1 MPRHST
7 VDHHLSGVETKTMR
21 YDPYEYRGSRRSVVM
36 APRGMVAT
44 SQPLAAQ
51 AGIDILKRGGNAID
65 AAIAVNA
72 ALGVVEP
79 MSCGIGGDLFA
90 IVWKAESSA
99 LTGLNASGRAP
110 YAANIEHYTE
120 LGHDYVPDTGPLN
133 WSVPGCVDGWACL
146 LERFGTMSLEQVLE
160 PAIAYAEE
168 GFPVSDIIARDWAG
182 SVRLLKPWPESARVY
197 LPGGQAPEP
206 GAVFRNPD
214 LARSYRILAD
224 GGRDAFY
231 RGEIADAIV
240 SCSREIGGLFSQED
254 FRDHIS
260 TWDDPVCA
268 DYRGHTV
275 WELPPSGQGI
285 AALQMLNIL
294 EGYDLAES
302 GCQSAETLH
311 LQIEA
316 KKLAYADRAV
326 FYADPAF
333 ADVPV
338 ESLLSKEYAERQR
351 GRIDPDRAAIDVPA
365 GDPILQH
372 GDTAYMT
379 VVDEERNAVSFIQS
393 IFRGFGSGIVPDRTG
408 FPIQNRGQ
416 LFALDPAHRNALAPH
431 KRPFHTI
438 IPAMVTRNGQPWL
451 TFGLMGGAMQPQ
463 GHAQVLCNMID
474 FGMDVQEAGDA
485 PRFQHFGSAEPTGT
499 PMDAGGGRVT
509 VEDGIGEDTFRRL
522 AEKGHR
528 LTRSSHGYGGYQAI
542 RIDPE
547 TGMLHGASEPRKDG
561 CAIGY

>member
-1 MPRHST
+1 
-7 VDHHLSGVETKTMR
+7 MR
-21 YDPYEYRGSRRSVVM
+21 YDPYEYRASRRSVVM

-51 AGIDILKRGGNAID
+51 AGIDILKAGGNAID

-72 ALGVVEP
+72 VLGVVEP

-90 IVWKAESSA
+90 IVSEAGSDR

-110 YAANIEHYTE
+110 HAATITYYRDR
-120 LGHDYVPDTGPLN
+120 GHEYIPGSGPLS
-133 WSVPGCVDGWACL
+133 WSVPGCVDGWNCL
-146 LERFGTMSLEQVLE
+146 LDRFGTMSLGQVLE
-160 PAIAYAEE
+160 PAIWYAEN

-182 SVRLLKPWPESARVY
+182 STPLLSPWPESARVY
-197 LPGGQAPEP
+197 LPGGKAPEP
-206 GAVFRNPD
+206 GAGFRNPD
-214 LARSYRILAD
+214 LARSYRILAE

-231 RGEIADAIV
+231 HGEIAEAILA
-240 SCSREIGGLFSQED
+240 CSRDVGGLFSLED
-254 FRDHIS
+254 FRDHAS

-268 DYRGHTV
+268 EYRGHTV

-294 EGYDLAES
+294 EGYDLADT
-302 GCQSAETLH
+302 GCLSADTLH

-316 KKLAYADRAV
+316 KKLAYADRAEY
-326 FYADPAF
+326 YADPSF

-338 ESLLSKEYAERQR
+338 EVLLSKAYADRQR
-351 GRIDPDRAAIDVPA
+351 ERIDPRRAAIDVPA
-365 GDPILQH
+365 GDPVLQH

-379 VVDEERNAVSFIQS
+379 VVDKDRNAVSFIQS
-393 IFRGFGSGIVPDRTG
+393 IFHGFGSGIVPERTG

-416 LFALDPAHRNALAPH
+416 LFSLDPAHRNALVPH

-438 IPAMVTRNGQPWL
+438 IPAMVTRNGKPWL

-463 GHAQVLCNMID
+463 GHVQVLCNMID

-499 PMDAGGGRVT
+499 PMEAGGGRVN
-509 VEDGIGEDTFRRL
+509 VEEGIGEGAFRGL

-528 LTRSSHGYGGYQAI
+528 ISLSSHGYGGYQAI

>member
-1 MPRHST
+1 
-7 VDHHLSGVETKTMR
+7 MR
-21 YDPYEYRGSRRSVVM
+21 YDPHEYRASRRSVVM

-51 AGIDILKRGGNAID
+51 AGIDILKAGGNAID

-90 IVWKAESSA
+90 IIQDAESGG

-110 YAANIEHYTE
+110 YAATIEHYRGRGYE
-120 LGHDYVPDTGPLN
+120 YIPDTGPLN
-133 WSVPGCVDGWACL
+133 WSVPGCVDGWVCL
-146 LERFGTMSLEQVLE
+146 LERFGTMSLAQVLE
-160 PAIAYAEE
+160 PAIFYAES

-182 SVRLLKPWPESARVY
+182 STPLLSPWPESVRVY

-214 LARSYRILAD
+214 LARTYRILAE

-231 RGEIADAIV
+231 HGEIAEAIV
-240 SCSREIGGLFSQED
+240 ACSREAGGLFSPED
-254 FRDHIS
+254 FHDHAS
-260 TWDDPVCA
+260 TWDAPVCV

-294 EGYDLAES
+294 EGFDLAET
-302 GCQSAETLH
+302 GCLSAETLH

-316 KKLAYADRAV
+316 KKLAYADRAE

-338 ESLLSKEYAERQR
+338 KDLLSKAYADRQR
-351 GRIDPDRAAIDVPA
+351 ERIDPRRAAVDVLA

-379 VVDEERNAVSFIQS
+379 VVDQDRNAVSFIQS
-393 IFRGFGSGIVPDRTG
+393 IFRGFGSGIVPERTG

-416 LFALDPAHRNALAPH
+416 LFSLDPAHRNALVPH

-438 IPAMVTRNGQPWL
+438 IPAMVTRNGKPWL

-463 GHAQVLCNMID
+463 GHVQVLCNMID
-474 FGMDVQEAGDA
+474 YGMDVQEAGDA
-485 PRFQHFGSAEPTGT
+485 PRFQHFGSAEPTGA
-499 PMDAGGGRVT
+499 PMEAGGGRVN
-509 VEDGIGEDTFRRL
+509 VEDGIGEEAFVRL
-522 AEKGHR
+522 EEKGHR
-528 LTRSSHGYGGYQAI
+528 ISRSAHGYGGYQAI
-542 RIDPE
+542 GIDPD

>member
-1 MPRHST
+1 
-7 VDHHLSGVETKTMR
+7 MR
-21 YDPYEYRGSRRSVVM
+21 YDPHKYRASRRSVVM
-36 APRGMVAT
+36 APGGMVAT

-51 AGIDILKRGGNAID
+51 SGIDILKAGGNAID

-72 ALGVVEP
+72 TLGVVEP

-90 IVWKAESSA
+90 TIQEAESDS

-110 YAANIEHYTE
+110 YAANIEHYRSRGYE
-120 LGHDYVPDTGPLN
+120 YIPDTGPLN

-146 LERFGTMSLEQVLE
+146 LDRFGTMSLEQVLE
-160 PAIAYAEE
+160 PAISYAES

-182 SVRLLKPWPESARVY
+182 STTLLAPWPESVRVY
-197 LPGGQAPEP
+197 LPGGQVPEP

-214 LARSYRILAD
+214 LARSYRILAES
-224 GGRDAFY
+224 GRDGFY
-231 RGEIADAIV
+231 QGEIADAILA
-240 SCSREIGGLFSQED
+240 CSREVGGLFSPED
-254 FRDHIS
+254 FRDHAS
-260 TWDDPVCA
+260 TWDDPVSV
-268 DYRGHTV
+268 DYRGYTV

-285 AALQMLNIL
+285 AALQMLNML
-294 EGYDLAES
+294 EGFDLART
-302 GCQSAETLH
+302 GCLSAETLH

-316 KKLAYADRAV
+316 KKLAYADRAEY
-326 FYADPAF
+326 YADPAF

-338 ESLLSKEYAERQR
+338 EDLLSKAYGDTQR
-351 GRIDPDRAAIDVPA
+351 ERIDPRRASVDVPA
-365 GDPILQH
+365 GDPILQQ

-379 VVDEERNAVSFIQS
+379 VVDKDRNVVSFIQS
-393 IFRGFGSGIVPDRTG
+393 IFRGFGSGIVPERTG

-416 LFALDPAHRNALAPH
+416 LFSLDPAHRNALVPH

-438 IPAMVTRNGQPWL
+438 IPAMVTRNGKPWL

-463 GHAQVLCNMID
+463 GHVQVLCNMID

-485 PRFQHFGSAEPTGT
+485 PRFQHFGSAEPTGA
-499 PMDAGGGRVT
+499 PMEAGGGRVN
-509 VEDGIGEDTFRRL
+509 VEYGVSEETFSRL

-528 LTRSSHGYGGYQAI
+528 ISRSAHGYGGYQAI
-542 RIDPE
+542 RIDPD

>member
-1 MPRHST
+1 
-7 VDHHLSGVETKTMR
+7 MR
-21 YDPYEYRGSRRSVVM
+21 YDPHEYRASRRSVVM
-36 APRGMVAT
+36 APRGMAAT

-51 AGIDILKRGGNAID
+51 AGIDILKAGGNAID

-90 IVWKAESSA
+90 IVWHAESGG

-110 YAANIEHYTE
+110 HAATIEHYAG
-120 LGHDYVPDTGPLN
+120 LGFDYVPDTGPLN
-133 WSVPGCVDGWACL
+133 WSVPGCVDGWARL
-146 LERFGTMSLEQVLE
+146 LERFGTMSLKQVLE
-160 PAIAYAEE
+160 PAISYAED

-182 SVRLLKPWPESARVY
+182 STQLLKPWPESVRVY
-197 LPGGQAPEP
+197 LPGGRAPDP

-214 LARSYRILAD
+214 LARSYRLLAG

-231 RGEIADAIV
+231 HGEIADAILA
-240 SCSREIGGLFSQED
+240 CSRAVGGLFSPED
-254 FRDHIS
+254 FRDHVS
-260 TWDDPVCA
+260 TWDDPVSI

-285 AALQMLNIL
+285 AALQILNIL
-294 EGYDLAES
+294 EGYDLAET

-326 FYADPAF
+326 YYADPAF

-338 ESLLSKEYAERQR
+338 ESLLSREYAERQR
-351 GRIDPDRAAIDVPA
+351 GRIDRDRAAVDVPA
-365 GDPILQH
+365 GDPILQQ

-379 VVDEERNAVSFIQS
+379 VVDEARNAVSLIQS
-393 IFRGFGSGIVPDRTG
+393 IFRGFGSGIVPERTG

-416 LFALDPAHRNALAPH
+416 LFSLDPVHRNALVPH

-438 IPAMVTRNGQPWL
+438 IPAMVTRDGRPWL

-474 FGMDVQEAGDA
+474 YGMDVQEAGDA

-499 PMDAGGGRVT
+499 PMEAGGGRVN
-509 VEDGIGEDTFRRL
+509 VEKGIGEETFRGL
-522 AEKGHR
+522 ADKGHR
-528 LTRSSHGYGGYQAI
+528 LSRASRDYGGYQAI
-542 RIDPE
+542 RIDPD

-561 CAIGY
+561 SAIGY

>member
-1 MPRHST
+1 
-7 VDHHLSGVETKTMR
+7 
-21 YDPYEYRGSRRSVVM
+21 M
-36 APRGMVAT
+36 APRGMAAT

-51 AGIDILKRGGNAID
+51 AGIEILKAGGNAID
-65 AAIAVNA
+65 AAVAVNA

-90 IVWKAESSA
+90 IVWHAESGG

-110 YAANIEHYTE
+110 HAATIEHYAG
-120 LGHDYVPDTGPLN
+120 LGFDYVPDTGPLN
-133 WSVPGCVDGWACL
+133 WSVPGCVDGWARL
-146 LERFGTMSLEQVLE
+146 LERFGTMSLKQVLE
-160 PAIAYAEE
+160 PAISYAED

-182 SVRLLKPWPESARVY
+182 STQLLKPWPESVRVY
-197 LPGGQAPEP
+197 LPGGRAPDP

-214 LARSYRILAD
+214 LARSYRLLAD

-231 RGEIADAIV
+231 HGEIADAILA
-240 SCSREIGGLFSQED
+240 CSRAVGGLFSPED
-254 FRDHIS
+254 FRDHVS
-260 TWDDPVCA
+260 TWDDPVSI

-285 AALQMLNIL
+285 AALQILNIL
-294 EGYDLAES
+294 EGYDLAET

-326 FYADPAF
+326 YYADPAF

-338 ESLLSKEYAERQR
+338 ESLLSREYAERQR
-351 GRIDPDRAAIDVPA
+351 GRIDRDRAAVDVPA

-379 VVDEERNAVSFIQS
+379 VVDEARNAVSLIQS
-393 IFRGFGSGIVPDRTG
+393 IFRGFGSGIVPERTG

-416 LFALDPAHRNALAPH
+416 LFSLDPAHRNALVPH

-438 IPAMVTRNGQPWL
+438 IPAMVTRDGRPWL

-474 FGMDVQEAGDA
+474 YGMDVQEAGDA

-499 PMDAGGGRVT
+499 PMEAGGGRVN
-509 VEDGIGEDTFRRL
+509 VEKGIGEETFRGL
-522 AEKGHR
+522 ADKGHR
-528 LTRSSHGYGGYQAI
+528 LSRASRDYGGYQAI
-542 RIDPE
+542 RIDPD

-561 CAIGY
+561 SAIGY

>member
-1 MPRHST
+1 
-7 VDHHLSGVETKTMR
+7 MR
-21 YDPYEYRGSRRSVVM
+21 YDPYAYRASRRSVVM

-51 AGIDILKRGGNAID
+51 AGIDILKAGGNAID
-65 AAIAVNA
+65 AAVAVNA

-90 IVWKAESSA
+90 IVWERESGRLA
-99 LTGLNASGRAP
+99 GLNASGRAP
-110 YAANIEHYTE
+110 YAATIDYYRGR
-120 LGHDYVPDTGPLN
+120 GHDYIPDTGPLN
-133 WSVPGCVDGWACL
+133 WSVPGCVDGWARL
-146 LERFGTMSLEQVLE
+146 LERFGTMSLGQVLE
-160 PAIAYAEE
+160 PAIFYAEK

-182 SVRLLKPWPESARVY
+182 STPLLSPWPESVRVY
-197 LPGGQAPEP
+197 LPGGQAPGP
-206 GAVFRNPD
+206 GAVFRNAD
-214 LARSYRILAD
+214 LARSYRLVAE

-231 RGEIADAIV
+231 HGEIAEAIV
-240 SCSREIGGLFSQED
+240 ACSRAVGGLFGPED
-254 FRDHIS
+254 FRDHAS
-260 TWDDPVCA
+260 TWDDPVCV

-294 EGYDLAES
+294 EGFDLAET
-302 GCQSAETLH
+302 GCLSAETLH

-316 KKLAYADRAV
+316 KKLAYADRAEY
-326 FYADPAF
+326 YADPAF

-338 ESLLSKEYAERQR
+338 EALLSRAYADRQR
-351 GRIDPDRAAIDVPA
+351 ARIDPRRAAVDVPA
-365 GDPILQH
+365 GDPILRH

-379 VVDEERNAVSFIQS
+379 VVDEDRNAVSFIQS
-393 IFRGFGSGIVPDRTG
+393 IFRGFGSGIVPERTG

-416 LFALDPAHRNALAPH
+416 LFSLDPAHRNALVPH

-438 IPAMVTRNGQPWL
+438 IPAMVTRDGNPWL

-463 GHAQVLCNMID
+463 GHVQVLSHMID

-485 PRFQHFGSAEPTGT
+485 PRFQHFGSAEPTGA
-499 PMDAGGGRVT
+499 PMEAGGGRVD
-509 VEDGIGEDTFRRL
+509 VEDGISEKAFRRL
-522 AEKGHR
+522 EEMGHR
-528 LTRSSHGYGGYQAI
+528 ISRSSHGYGGYQAI
-542 RIDPE
+542 RIDAD

>member
-1 MPRHST
+1 
-7 VDHHLSGVETKTMR
+7 MR
-21 YDPYEYRGSRRSVVM
+21 YNPYEYRGSRRSVVM
-36 APRGMVAT
+36 APRGMAAT

-51 AGIDILKRGGNAID
+51 AGIEILKSGGNAID

-90 IVWKAESSA
+90 IVWDATGGK

-110 YAANIEHYTE
+110 YAATIEYYRGR
-120 LGHDYVPDTGPLN
+120 GHEYIPDTGPLN
-133 WSVPGCVDGWACL
+133 WSVPGCVDGWNCL
-146 LERFGTMSLEQVLE
+146 LDRFGTMSLEQVLE
-160 PAIAYAEE
+160 PAISYAEH

-182 SVRLLKPWPESARVY
+182 SIPLLKPWAESVRVY
-197 LPGGQAPEP
+197 LPGGKAPDP

-214 LARSYRILAD
+214 LARSYRLLAE
-224 GGRDAFY
+224 GGRDVFY
-231 RGEIADAIV
+231 HGEIAEAIV
-240 SCSREIGGLFSQED
+240 ACSREVGGLFSLED
-254 FRDHIS
+254 LRDHES
-260 TWDDPVCA
+260 TWDDPVCV

-294 EGYDLAES
+294 EGYDLAET

-316 KKLAYADRAV
+316 KKLAYADRAE

-338 ESLLSKEYAERQR
+338 EALLSRDYADRQR
-351 GRIDPDRAAIDVPA
+351 ERIDPRRAAVGVPA

-379 VVDEERNAVSFIQS
+379 VVDKDRNAVSFIQS
-393 IFRGFGSGIVPDRTG
+393 IFRGFGSGIVPERTG

-416 LFALDPAHRNALAPH
+416 LFSLDPAHRNALVPH

-438 IPAMVTRNGQPWL
+438 IPAMVTRNGKPWL

-463 GHAQVLCNMID
+463 GHVQVLCNMID

-485 PRFQHFGSAEPTGT
+485 PRFQHFGSAEPTGA
-499 PMDAGGGRVT
+499 PMEAGGGRVDI
-509 VEDGIGEDTFRRL
+509 EDGIGEEAFRRL

-528 LTRSSHGYGGYQAI
+528 ISRSSHGYGGYQAI

-547 TGMLHGASEPRKDG
+547 SGMLHGASEPRKDG

>member
-1 MPRHST
+1 
-7 VDHHLSGVETKTMR
+7 MR
-21 YDPYEYRGSRRSVVM
+21 YDPYAYRRSRRSVVM

-51 AGIDILKRGGNAID
+51 AGIEILRSGGNAFD

-79 MSCGIGGDLFA
+79 MSCGIGGDLFVIA
-90 IVWKAESSA
+90 WEAERGG

-110 YAANIEHYTE
+110 YAATIDYYNSR
-120 LGHDYVPDTGPLN
+120 GHEYIPDTGPLN
-133 WSVPGCVDGWACL
+133 WSVPGCVDGWSQL
-146 LERFGTMSLEQVLE
+146 LDRFGTMSLGQVLE
-160 PAIAYAEE
+160 PAISYAEN

-182 SVRLLKPWPESARVY
+182 STPLLKPWPESVRVY
-197 LPGGQAPEP
+197 LPGGHAPEP

-214 LARSYRILAD
+214 LARSYRILAE

-231 RGEIADAIV
+231 EGEIAEAV
-240 SCSREIGGLFSQED
+240 VACSRDVGGLFSPED
-254 FRDHIS
+254 FRNHAS
-260 TWDDPVCA
+260 TWDDPVCV
-268 DYRGHTV
+268 DYRGHKV

-294 EGYDLAES
+294 EGYDLAET
-302 GCQSAETLH
+302 GCLSAETLH

-338 ESLLSKEYAERQR
+338 EALLSKDYADRQR
-351 GRIDPDRAAIDVPA
+351 ERIDPRRAAVDVPA

-379 VVDEERNAVSFIQS
+379 VVDSDRNAVSFIQS
-393 IFRGFGSGIVPDRTG
+393 IFRGFGSGIVPERTG

-416 LFALDPAHRNALAPH
+416 LFSLDPSHRNALAPH

-438 IPAMVTRNGQPWL
+438 IPAMVTRDGKPWL

-463 GHAQVLCNMID
+463 GHTQVLCNMID

-485 PRFQHFGSAEPTGT
+485 PRFQHFGSAEPTGA
-499 PMDAGGGRVT
+499 PMEAGGGRVN
-509 VEDGIGEDTFRRL
+509 VEEGIDEGAFQRL
-522 AEKGHR
+522 EELGHR
-528 LTRSSHGYGGYQAI
+528 ISRSSHGYGGYQAI

-547 TGMLHGASEPRKDG
+547 SGMLHGASEPRKDG

>member
-1 MPRHST
+1 
-7 VDHHLSGVETKTMR
+7 MR
-21 YDPYEYRGSRRSVVM
+21 YDPYEYRASRRSVVM
-36 APRGMVAT
+36 APRGVVAT

-51 AGIDILKRGGNAID
+51 AGIDILKAGGNAID

-72 ALGVVEP
+72 VLGVVEP

-90 IVWKAESSA
+90 IVSEAGSDR

-110 YAANIEHYTE
+110 HGATIAYYRDR
-120 LGHDYVPDTGPLN
+120 GHEYIPDSGPLS
-133 WSVPGCVDGWACL
+133 WSVPGCVDGWNCL
-146 LERFGTMSLEQVLE
+146 LDRFGTMSLGQVLE
-160 PAIAYAEE
+160 PAIWYAEN
-168 GFPVSDIIARDWAG
+168 GFPVSDIIARDWTG
-182 SVRLLKPWPESARVY
+182 SAPLLSPWPESARVY
-197 LPGGQAPEP
+197 LPGGKTPEP
-206 GAVFRNPD
+206 GAGFRNPD
-214 LARSYRILAD
+214 LGRSYRILAE

-231 RGEIADAIV
+231 HGEIAEAIV
-240 SCSREIGGLFSQED
+240 ACSRAVGGLFSLED
-254 FRDHIS
+254 FRDHAS

-268 DYRGHTV
+268 EYRGHTV

-294 EGYDLAES
+294 DGYDLAET
-302 GCQSAETLH
+302 GCLTADTLH

-316 KKLAYADRAV
+316 KKLAYADRAEY
-326 FYADPAF
+326 YADPSF
-333 ADVPV
+333 ADIPV
-338 ESLLSKEYAERQR
+338 EALLSKAYADRQR
-351 GRIDPDRAAIDVPA
+351 ERIDPRRAAIDLPA
-365 GDPILQH
+365 GDPALQH

-379 VVDEERNAVSFIQS
+379 VVDKDRNAVSFIQS
-393 IFRGFGSGIVPDRTG
+393 IFHGFGSGIVPERTG
-408 FPIQNRGQ
+408 FPIQNRGR
-416 LFALDPAHRNALAPH
+416 LFSLDPAHRNALVPH

-438 IPAMVTRNGQPWL
+438 IPAMVTRNGKPWL

-463 GHAQVLCNMID
+463 GHVQVLCNMID

-499 PMDAGGGRVT
+499 PMEAGGGRVN
-509 VEDGIGEDTFRRL
+509 VEEGIGEDAFRGL

-528 LTRSSHGYGGYQAI
+528 ISRSSHGYGGYQAI

>member
-1 MPRHST
+1 
-7 VDHHLSGVETKTMR
+7 MR
-21 YDPYEYRGSRRSVVM
+21 YDPHTYRGSRRSVVM
-36 APRGMVAT
+36 APGGMVAT

-51 AGIDILKRGGNAID
+51 AGIEILKSGGNAID

-72 ALGVVEP
+72 VLGVVEP

-90 IVWKAESSA
+90 IVWEAESGE

-110 YAANIEHYTE
+110 YAATIDYYAG
-120 LGHDYVPDTGPLN
+120 LGHDYVPGTGPLN
-133 WSVPGCVDGWACL
+133 WSVPGCVDGWSRL
-146 LERFGTMSLEQVLE
+146 LDRFGTRSLEQVLE
-160 PAIAYAEE
+160 PAIAYAEN

-182 SVRLLKPWPESARVY
+182 STPLLTPWPESVRVY
-197 LPGGQAPEP
+197 LPGGKAPEP

-214 LARSYRILAD
+214 LARSYRILAE

-231 RGEIADAIV
+231 EGEIAEAV
-240 SCSREIGGLFSQED
+240 VACSRDVGGLFSPED
-254 FRDHIS
+254 FRDHAT
-260 TWDDPVCA
+260 TWDDPVSV

-294 EGYDLAES
+294 EGYDLAET
-302 GCQSAETLH
+302 GCLSTETLH

-338 ESLLSKEYAERQR
+338 EALLSTDYADRQR
-351 GRIDPDRAAIDVPA
+351 ARIDPRRAAVDVPA

-379 VVDEERNAVSFIQS
+379 VVDEARNAVSFIQS
-393 IFRGFGSGIVPDRTG
+393 IFRGFGSGIVPERTG

-416 LFALDPAHRNALAPH
+416 LFSLDPTHRNALAPH

-438 IPAMVTRNGQPWL
+438 IPAMVTRDGKPWL

-463 GHAQVLCNMID
+463 GHVQVLCNMID

-485 PRFQHFGSAEPTGT
+485 TRFQHFGSAEPTGAS
-499 PMDAGGGRVT
+499 MEAGGGRVN
-509 VEDGIGEDTFRRL
+509 VEEGIEEAAFRRL
-522 AEKGHR
+522 AEMGHR
-528 LTRSSHGYGGYQAI
+528 ISRSAHGYGGYQAI

-547 TGMLHGASEPRKDG
+547 SGMLHGASEPRKDG

>member
-1 MPRHST
+1 
-7 VDHHLSGVETKTMR
+7 MR
-21 YDPYEYRGSRRSVVM
+21 YDPHTYRGSRRSVVM
-36 APRGMVAT
+36 APGGMAAT

-51 AGIDILKRGGNAID
+51 AGVDILKSGGNAID

-72 ALGVVEP
+72 VLGVVEP

-90 IVWKAESSA
+90 IVWEAGSGE

-110 YAANIEHYTE
+110 YAATIDHYAG
-120 LGHDYVPDTGPLN
+120 LGHDYVPGTGPLN
-133 WSVPGCVDGWACL
+133 WSVPGCVDGWTRL
-146 LERFGTMSLEQVLE
+146 LDRFGTMSLEQVLE
-160 PAIAYAEE
+160 PAIFYAEN

-182 SVRLLKPWPESARVY
+182 STSLLKPWPESVRVY
-197 LPGGQAPEP
+197 LPGGRAPDP

-214 LARSYRILAD
+214 LARSYRILAE

-231 RGEIADAIV
+231 EGEIAEAV
-240 SCSREIGGLFSQED
+240 VACSKDVGGLFSPED
-254 FRDHIS
+254 FRDHVS
-260 TWDDPVCA
+260 TWDDPVSV

-294 EGYDLAES
+294 EGYDLAET
-302 GCQSAETLH
+302 GCLSAETLH

-338 ESLLSKEYAERQR
+338 DALLSKDYADRQR
-351 GRIDPDRAAIDVPA
+351 ARIDRGRAAVDVPA

-379 VVDEERNAVSFIQS
+379 VVDQDRNAVSFIQS
-393 IFRGFGSGIVPDRTG
+393 IFRGFGSGIVPEGTG

-416 LFALDPAHRNALAPH
+416 LFSLDPAHRNALAPH

-438 IPAMVTRNGQPWL
+438 IPAMVTCDGKPWL

-463 GHAQVLCNMID
+463 GHVQVLCNMID
-474 FGMDVQEAGDA
+474 YGMDVQEAGDA
-485 PRFQHFGSAEPTGT
+485 PRFQHFGSAEPTGA
-499 PMDAGGGRVT
+499 PMEAGGGRVN
-509 VEDGIGEDTFRRL
+509 VEDGIGEEVFRRL
-522 AEKGHR
+522 EEMGHR
-528 LTRSSHGYGGYQAI
+528 IVRSAHGYGGYQAI

-547 TGMLHGASEPRKDG
+547 SGMLHGASEPRKDG

>member
-1 MPRHST
+1 
-7 VDHHLSGVETKTMR
+7 MR

-51 AGIDILKRGGNAID
+51 AGIDILKAGGNAID

-72 ALGVVEP
+72 VLGVVEP

-90 IVWKAESSA
+90 IVWEAENGS

-110 YAANIEHYTE
+110 YAATIEYYAGR
-120 LGHDYVPDTGPLN
+120 GHHHIPDTGPLN
-133 WSVPGCVDGWACL
+133 WSVPGCVDGWDHL
-146 LERFGTMSLEQVLE
+146 LDRFGTLSLKEVLD
-160 PAIAYAEE
+160 PAIYYAEN

-182 SVRLLKPWPESARVY
+182 STPLLQPWPESVRVY
-197 LPGGQAPEP
+197 LPGGQAPAP
-206 GAVFRNPD
+206 GSVFRNPD
-214 LARSYRILAD
+214 LARSYRLLAE

-231 RGEIADAIV
+231 HGEISDAIV
-240 SCSREIGGLFSQED
+240 TCSREVGGLFAPED
-254 FRDHIS
+254 LRDHAS
-260 TWDDPVCA
+260 TWDDPVSI
-268 DYRGHTV
+268 DYRGHRV

-294 EGYDLAES
+294 EGYDLGET
-302 GCQSAETLH
+302 GCLSAETLH

-316 KKLAYADRAV
+316 KKLAYADRAE
-326 FYADPAF
+326 FYADPTF

-338 ESLLSKEYAERQR
+338 AALLSKDYAQR
-351 GRIDPDRAAIDVPA
+351 LRARIDPDRAAIDVPA
-365 GDPILQH
+365 GDPVLQH

-379 VVDEERNAVSFIQS
+379 VVDEKRNAVSFIQS
-393 IFRGFGSGIVPDRTG
+393 IFRGFGSGIVPGGTG

-416 LFALDPAHRNALAPH
+416 LFSLDPAHRNALVPH

-438 IPAMVTRNGQPWL
+438 IPAMVTREGKPWL

-463 GHAQVLCNMID
+463 GHTQVLCNMID

-485 PRFQHFGSAEPTGT
+485 PRFQHFGSAEPTGA
-499 PMDAGGGRVT
+499 PMDAGGGRIN
-509 VEDGIGEDTFRRL
+509 VEDGIREEVFCRL
-522 AEKGHR
+522 AEKGH
-528 LTRSSHGYGGYQAI
+528 LVSRSPRDYGGYQAI
-542 RIDPE
+542 RIDPD

>member
-1 MPRHST
+1 
-7 VDHHLSGVETKTMR
+7 MR
-21 YDPYEYRGSRRSVVM
+21 YDPFEYRASRRSVVM
-36 APRGMVAT
+36 APTGMVAT

-51 AGIDILKRGGNAID
+51 AGIDILKAGGNAID

-72 ALGVVEP
+72 VLGVVEP

-90 IVWKAESSA
+90 IVSEAGSDR

-110 YAANIEHYTE
+110 HAATIAYYRGQ
-120 LGHDYVPDTGPLN
+120 GHEFVPDTGPLN
-133 WSVPGCVDGWACL
+133 WSVPGCVDGWNAL
-146 LERFGTMSLEQVLE
+146 LDRFGSMSLGQVLE
-160 PAIAYAEE
+160 PAIWYAEN

-182 SVRLLKPWPESARVY
+182 STPLLSPWPESARVY
-197 LPGGQAPEP
+197 LPGGNAPEP

-214 LARSYRILAD
+214 LGHSYRILAE

-231 RGEIADAIV
+231 HGEIAEAIV
-240 SCSREIGGLFSQED
+240 ACSHAVGGLFSLED
-254 FRDHIS
+254 FRDHVS

-294 EGYDLAES
+294 EGYDLAET
-302 GCQSAETLH
+302 GCISADTLH

-316 KKLAYADRAV
+316 KKLAYADRAEY
-326 FYADPAF
+326 YADPSF

-338 ESLLSKEYAERQR
+338 KALLSKAYADRQR
-351 GRIDPDRAAIDVPA
+351 ERIDPRRAAVDVPA
-365 GDPILQH
+365 GDPVLQH

-379 VVDEERNAVSFIQS
+379 VVDRDRNAVSFIQS
-393 IFRGFGSGIVPDRTG
+393 IFRGFGSGIVPERTG

-416 LFALDPAHRNALAPH
+416 LFSLDPAHRNALVPH

-438 IPAMVTRNGQPWL
+438 IPAMVTRNGKPWL

-463 GHAQVLCNMID
+463 GHVQILCNMID

-485 PRFQHFGSAEPTGT
+485 PRFQHFGSAEPTGV
-499 PMDAGGGRVT
+499 PMEAGGGRVN
-509 VEDGIGEDTFRRL
+509 VECGIGEDAVRGL
-522 AEKGHR
+522 KEKGH
-528 LTRSSHGYGGYQAI
+528 LISRSAHGYGGYQAI
-542 RIDPE
+542 RIDPD

>member
-1 MPRHST
+1 
-7 VDHHLSGVETKTMR
+7 MR
-21 YDPYEYRGSRRSVVM
+21 YDPYSYRGSRRSVVM

-51 AGIDILKRGGNAID
+51 AGIDILKAGGNAID

-90 IVWKAESSA
+90 IVWEAESGE

-110 YAANIEHYTE
+110 YAATIEHYAG
-120 LGHDYVPDTGPLN
+120 LGCDYIPDTGPLN

-146 LERFGTMSLEQVLE
+146 LDRFGTMSMEQVLE
-160 PAIAYAEE
+160 PAIFYAEN

-182 SVRLLKPWPESARVY
+182 STSLLKPWPESVRVY
-197 LPGGQAPEP
+197 LPDGRAPEP
-206 GAVFRNPD
+206 GAVFKNPD
-214 LARSYRILAD
+214 LARSYHILAE

-231 RGEIADAIV
+231 HGEIAEAIV
-240 SCSREIGGLFSQED
+240 ACSRDAGGLFSLED
-254 FRDHIS
+254 FRDHVS

-294 EGYDLAES
+294 EGYDLAET

-338 ESLLSKEYAERQR
+338 ESLLSKDYAERQR
-351 GRIDPDRAAIDVPA
+351 GRIDRDRAAIGVPA
-365 GDPILQH
+365 GDPILHH

-379 VVDEERNAVSFIQS
+379 VVDEARNAVSFIQS
-393 IFRGFGSGIVPDRTG
+393 IFRGFGSGIVPERTG

-416 LFALDPAHRNALAPH
+416 LFSLDPAHRNALVPH

-438 IPAMVTRNGQPWL
+438 IPAMVTQDGRPWL

-485 PRFQHFGSAEPTGT
+485 PRFQHFGSAEPTGA
-499 PMDAGGGRVT
+499 PMEAGGGRVD
-509 VEDGIGEDTFRRL
+509 VEDGVSEDTFRRL
-522 AEKGHR
+522 EEKGHR
-528 LTRSSHGYGGYQAI
+528 ITRSSHGYGGYQAI
-542 RIDPE
+542 RIDTD

>member
-1 MPRHST
+1 
-7 VDHHLSGVETKTMR
+7 MR
-21 YDPYEYRGSRRSVVM
+21 YDPYEYRASRRSVVM

-44 SQPLAAQ
+44 SHPLAAQ
-51 AGIDILKRGGNAID
+51 AGIDILKAGGNAID

-72 ALGVVEP
+72 VLGVVEP

-90 IVWKAESSA
+90 IVSEAGSDK

-110 YAANIEHYTE
+110 HAASIAYYRGQ
-120 LGHDYVPDTGPLN
+120 GHEYIPGSGPLS
-133 WSVPGCVDGWACL
+133 WSVPGCVDGWNCL
-146 LERFGTMSLEQVLE
+146 LDRFGTMSLGQVLE
-160 PAIAYAEE
+160 PAIWYAEN
-168 GFPVSDIIARDWAG
+168 GFPVSDIIARDWTG
-182 SVRLLKPWPESARVY
+182 STPLLSPWPESARVY
-197 LPGGQAPEP
+197 LPGGKTPEP
-206 GAVFRNPD
+206 GAEFRNPD
-214 LARSYRILAD
+214 LGRSYRILAE

-231 RGEIADAIV
+231 HGETAEAIV
-240 SCSREIGGLFSQED
+240 ACSQAVGGLFSLED
-254 FRDHIS
+254 FRDHAS

-268 DYRGHTV
+268 EYRGHTV

-285 AALQMLNIL
+285 AALQMLNML
-294 EGYDLAES
+294 EGYDLAET
-302 GCQSAETLH
+302 GCLTADTLH

-316 KKLAYADRAV
+316 KKLAYADRAEY
-326 FYADPAF
+326 YADPSF

-338 ESLLSKEYAERQR
+338 EALLSKAYADRQR
-351 GRIDPDRAAIDVPA
+351 ERIDPRRAAIDVPA
-365 GDPILQH
+365 GDPVLQH

-379 VVDEERNAVSFIQS
+379 VVDKDRNAVSFIQS
-393 IFRGFGSGIVPDRTG
+393 IFHGFGSGIVPKRTG

-416 LFALDPAHRNALAPH
+416 LFSLDPAHRNALVPH

-438 IPAMVTRNGQPWL
+438 IPAMVTRNGKPWL

-463 GHAQVLCNMID
+463 GHVQVLCNMID

-485 PRFQHFGSAEPTGT
+485 PRIQHFGSAEPTGT
-499 PMDAGGGRVT
+499 PMEAGGGRVN
-509 VEDGIGEDTFRRL
+509 VEEGIGEDTFRGL

-528 LTRSSHGYGGYQAI
+528 VSRSSHGYGGYQAI

>member
-1 MPRHST
+1 
-7 VDHHLSGVETKTMR
+7 MR
-21 YDPYEYRGSRRSVVM
+21 YDPHTYRGSRRSVVM

-51 AGIDILKRGGNAID
+51 AGIEILKSGGNAID

-72 ALGVVEP
+72 VLGVVEP

-90 IVWKAESSA
+90 IVWEAESGE

-110 YAANIEHYTE
+110 YAATIDHYAG
-120 LGHDYVPDTGPLN
+120 LGHDYVPGTGPLN
-133 WSVPGCVDGWACL
+133 WSVPGCVDGWSCL
-146 LERFGTMSLEQVLE
+146 LDRFGTLSMSQVLE
-160 PAIAYAEE
+160 PAIFYAEN

-182 SVRLLKPWPESARVY
+182 STPLLKPWSESVRVY
-197 LPGGQAPEP
+197 LPGGKAPEP

-214 LARSYRILAD
+214 LARSYRILAE

-231 RGEIADAIV
+231 KGEIADAV
-240 SCSREIGGLFSQED
+240 VTCSRDIGGLFSPED
-254 FRDHIS
+254 FRDHAS
-260 TWDDPVCA
+260 TWDDPVGV
-268 DYRGHTV
+268 DYRGQTV

-294 EGYDLAES
+294 EGYDLAET
-302 GCQSAETLH
+302 GCLSAETLH

-338 ESLLSKEYAERQR
+338 EALLSKDYADRQR
-351 GRIDPDRAAIDVPA
+351 ARIDPRRAAVDVPA

-379 VVDEERNAVSFIQS
+379 VVDEDRNAVSFIQS
-393 IFRGFGSGIVPDRTG
+393 IFRGFGSGIVPERTG

-416 LFALDPAHRNALAPH
+416 LFSLDSTHRNALAPH

-438 IPAMVTRNGQPWL
+438 IPAMVTRDGKPWL

-463 GHAQVLCNMID
+463 GHVQVLCGMID

-485 PRFQHFGSAEPTGT
+485 TRFQHFGSAEPTGA
-499 PMDAGGGRVT
+499 PMEAGGGWVN
-509 VEDGIGEDTFRRL
+509 VEEGIEEGVFRRL
-522 AEKGHR
+522 EEMGHR
-528 LTRSSHGYGGYQAI
+528 ISRSSHGYGGYQAI

-547 TGMLHGASEPRKDG
+547 SGMLHGASEPRKDG

>member
-1 MPRHST
+1 
-7 VDHHLSGVETKTMR
+7 MR
-21 YDPYEYRGSRRSVVM
+21 YDPYAYRASRRSVVM

-51 AGIDILKRGGNAID
+51 AGIDILKAGGNAID
-65 AAIAVNA
+65 AAVAVNA

-90 IVWKAESSA
+90 IVWEQESGRLA
-99 LTGLNASGRAP
+99 GLNASGRAP
-110 YAANIEHYTE
+110 YAATVDYYRG
-120 LGHDYVPDTGPLN
+120 LGHAYIPDTGPLN
-133 WSVPGCVDGWACL
+133 WSVPGCVDGWARL
-146 LERFGTMSLEQVLE
+146 LERFGTMSLGQVLE
-160 PAIAYAEE
+160 PAIFYAEN

-182 SVRLLKPWPESARVY
+182 STPLLSPWPESVRVY
-197 LPGGQAPEP
+197 LPGGQAPGP
-206 GAVFRNPD
+206 GAVFRNAD
-214 LARSYRILAD
+214 LARSYRLLAE

-231 RGEIADAIV
+231 HGEIAEAIV
-240 SCSREIGGLFSQED
+240 ACSRAVGGLFSPED
-254 FRDHIS
+254 FRDHTS
-260 TWDDPVCA
+260 TWDDPVSV

-294 EGYDLAES
+294 EGFDLAET
-302 GCQSAETLH
+302 GCLSAETLH

-316 KKLAYADRAV
+316 KKLAYADRAEY
-326 FYADPAF
+326 YADPAF

-338 ESLLSKEYAERQR
+338 EALLSRAYADRQR
-351 GRIDPDRAAIDVPA
+351 ARIDPRRAAVDVPA
-365 GDPILQH
+365 GDPILRH

-379 VVDEERNAVSFIQS
+379 VVDEDRNAVSFIQS
-393 IFRGFGSGIVPDRTG
+393 IFRGFGSGIVPERTG

-416 LFALDPAHRNALAPH
+416 LFSLDPAHRNALVPH

-438 IPAMVTRNGQPWL
+438 IPAMVTRDGNPWL

-463 GHAQVLCNMID
+463 GHVQVLSHMID

-485 PRFQHFGSAEPTGT
+485 PRFQHFGSAEPTGA
-499 PMDAGGGRVT
+499 PMEAGGGRVD
-509 VEDGIGEDTFRRL
+509 VEYGISEEAFRGL
-522 AEKGHR
+522 EEMGHR
-528 LTRSSHGYGGYQAI
+528 ISRSSHGYGGYQAI
-542 RIDPE
+542 RIDPD

>member
-1 MPRHST
+1 
-7 VDHHLSGVETKTMR
+7 MR
-21 YDPYEYRGSRRSVVM
+21 YDPYTYRGSRRSVVM
-36 APRGMVAT
+36 APGGMVAT

-51 AGIDILKRGGNAID
+51 AGIDILKAGGNAID

-72 ALGVVEP
+72 VLGVVEP

-90 IVWKAESSA
+90 IVWDAENGE

-110 YAANIEHYTE
+110 YAATIDYYAGQ
-120 LGHDYVPDTGPLN
+120 GHDYVPGTGPLN
-133 WSVPGCVDGWACL
+133 WSVPGCVDGWSCL
-146 LERFGTMSLEQVLE
+146 LDRFGTMSLEQVLE
-160 PAIAYAEE
+160 PAISYAEN

-182 SVRLLKPWPESARVY
+182 STPLLKPWAESCRVY
-197 LPGGQAPEP
+197 LPGGRAPEP

-214 LARSYRILAD
+214 LARSYRLLAA

-231 RGEIADAIV
+231 HGEIAQAV
-240 SCSREIGGLFSQED
+240 VACSHEVGGLFSPED
-254 FRDHIS
+254 FRDHVS
-260 TWDDPVCA
+260 TWDDPVCV

-285 AALQMLNIL
+285 AALQILNIL
-294 EGYDLAES
+294 EGYDLAEM
-302 GCQSAETLH
+302 GCLSAETLH

-326 FYADPAF
+326 FYADPVF

-338 ESLLSKEYAERQR
+338 EALLSKEYAERQR
-351 GRIDPDRAAIDVPA
+351 GRIDPERAAVDVPA

-379 VVDEERNAVSFIQS
+379 VVDEARNAVSFIQS
-393 IFRGFGSGIVPDRTG
+393 IFRGFGSGIVPERTG

-416 LFALDPAHRNALAPH
+416 LFSLDPAHRNALVPH

-438 IPAMVTRNGQPWL
+438 IPAMVTRDGRPWL

-485 PRFQHFGSAEPTGT
+485 PRFQHFGSAEPTGAA
-499 PMDAGGGRVT
+499 MEADGGRVN
-509 VEDGIGEDTFRRL
+509 VEDGITEEAFRRL
-522 AEKGHR
+522 EEMGHR
-528 LTRSSHGYGGYQAI
+528 ISRSSHGYGGYQAI

>member
-1 MPRHST
+1 
-7 VDHHLSGVETKTMR
+7 MR
-21 YDPYEYRGSRRSVVM
+21 YDPHEYRASRRSVVM
-36 APRGMVAT
+36 APRGMAAT

-51 AGIDILKRGGNAID
+51 AGIEILKAGGNAID
-65 AAIAVNA
+65 AAVAVNA

-90 IVWKAESSA
+90 IVWHAESGR

-110 YAANIEHYTE
+110 HAATIEYYAG
-120 LGHDYVPDTGPLN
+120 LGFDYVPDTGPLN

-146 LERFGTMSLEQVLE
+146 LERFGTMSLKQVLE
-160 PAIAYAEE
+160 PAISYAED

-182 SVRLLKPWPESARVY
+182 STQLLKPWPESVRVY
-197 LPGGQAPEP
+197 LPGGRAPDP

-214 LARSYRILAD
+214 LARSYRLLAG

-231 RGEIADAIV
+231 HGEIADAILA
-240 SCSREIGGLFSQED
+240 CSRAVGGLFSPED
-254 FRDHIS
+254 FRDHVS
-260 TWDDPVCA
+260 TWDDPVSI

-285 AALQMLNIL
+285 AALQILNIL
-294 EGYDLAES
+294 EGYDLAETS
-302 GCQSAETLH
+302 CQSAETLH

-326 FYADPAF
+326 YYADPAF

-338 ESLLSKEYAERQR
+338 ESLLSREYAERQR
-351 GRIDPDRAAIDVPA
+351 GRIDRDRAAVDVPA
-365 GDPILQH
+365 GDPILQQ

-379 VVDEERNAVSFIQS
+379 VVDEARNAVSLIQS
-393 IFRGFGSGIVPDRTG
+393 IFRGFGSGIVPERTG

-416 LFALDPAHRNALAPH
+416 LFSLDPAHRNALVPH

-438 IPAMVTRNGQPWL
+438 IPAMVTRDGRPWL

-474 FGMDVQEAGDA
+474 YGMDVQEAGDA

-499 PMDAGGGRVT
+499 PMEAGGGRVN
-509 VEDGIGEDTFRRL
+509 VEKGIGEETFRGL
-522 AEKGHR
+522 ADKGHR
-528 LTRSSHGYGGYQAI
+528 LSRASRDYGGYQAI
-542 RIDPE
+542 RIDPD

-561 CAIGY
+561 SAIGY

>member
-1 MPRHST
+1 
-7 VDHHLSGVETKTMR
+7 MR
-21 YDPYEYRGSRRSVVM
+21 YDPHTYRGSRRSVVM
-36 APRGMVAT
+36 APTGMVAT

-51 AGIDILKRGGNAID
+51 AGIHILKAGGNAID

-72 ALGVVEP
+72 VLGVVEP

-90 IVWKAESSA
+90 IVWEAERGA

-110 YAANIEHYTE
+110 YSATIDYYAGQGY
-120 LGHDYVPDTGPLN
+120 DYVPETGPLN
-133 WSVPGCVDGWACL
+133 WSVPGCVDGWHRL
-146 LERFGTMSLEQVLE
+146 LDRFGTMSLEKVLE
-160 PAIAYAEE
+160 PAIGYAEN

-182 SVRLLKPWPESARVY
+182 STALLKPWAESVRVY
-197 LPGGQAPEP
+197 LPDGRAPEP
-206 GAVFRNPD
+206 GEVFRNPD
-214 LARSYRILAD
+214 LARSYRLLAD

-231 RGEIADAIV
+231 HGETADAIL
-240 SCSREIGGLFSQED
+240 SCSREIGGLFSPED
-254 FRDHIS
+254 FRDHVS
-260 TWDDPVCA
+260 TWDDPVCT

-285 AALQMLNIL
+285 AALQILNIL
-294 EGYDLAES
+294 KGYDLAET

-316 KKLAYADRAV
+316 KKLVYADRAAY
-326 FYADPAF
+326 YADPVF

-338 ESLLSKEYAERQR
+338 EALLSEQYAERQR
-351 GRIDPDRAAIDVPA
+351 GRIDRDRAAIDVPA
-365 GDPILQH
+365 GDPILQQ

-379 VVDEERNAVSFIQS
+379 VVDEKRNAVSFIQS
-393 IFRGFGSGIVPDRTG
+393 IFRGFGSGIVPKRTG

-416 LFALDPAHRNALAPH
+416 LFSLDPAHRNALVPH

-438 IPAMVTRNGQPWL
+438 IPAMVTQGGKPWL

-485 PRFQHFGSAEPTGT
+485 PRFQHFGSAEPTGA
-499 PMDAGGGRVT
+499 PMEADGGRVT
-509 VEDGIGEDTFRRL
+509 VEDGISEATFQAL
-522 AEKGHR
+522 AGKGHR
-528 LTRSSHGYGGYQAI
+528 LTRSAHGYGGYQAI

-547 TGMLHGASEPRKDG
+547 TNMLHGASEPRKDG
-561 CAIGY
+561 AAIGY

>member
-1 MPRHST
+1 
-7 VDHHLSGVETKTMR
+7 MR
-21 YDPYEYRGSRRSVVM
+21 YDPYAYRASRRSVVM

-51 AGIDILKRGGNAID
+51 AGIDILKAGGNAID
-65 AAIAVNA
+65 AAVAVNA

-90 IVWKAESSA
+90 IVWEQESGSLA
-99 LTGLNASGRAP
+99 GLNASGRAP
-110 YAANIEHYTE
+110 YAATIDYYRGR
-120 LGHDYVPDTGPLN
+120 GHAYIPDTGPLN

-146 LERFGTMSLEQVLE
+146 LERFGTMSLGQVLE
-160 PAIAYAEE
+160 PAIFYAEN

-182 SVRLLKPWPESARVY
+182 STPLLSPWPESVRVY
-197 LPGGQAPEP
+197 LPGGQAPGP
-206 GAVFRNPD
+206 GAAFRNAD
-214 LARSYRILAD
+214 LARSYRLLAE

-231 RGEIADAIV
+231 HGEIAEAIV
-240 SCSREIGGLFSQED
+240 ACSRAVGGLFSPED
-254 FRDHIS
+254 FRDHAS
-260 TWDDPVCA
+260 TWDDPVSV

-294 EGYDLAES
+294 EGFDLAET
-302 GCQSAETLH
+302 GCLSAETLH

-316 KKLAYADRAV
+316 KKLAYADRAEY
-326 FYADPAF
+326 YADPAF

-338 ESLLSKEYAERQR
+338 EALLSRAYADRQR
-351 GRIDPDRAAIDVPA
+351 ARIDPRRAAADVPA
-365 GDPILQH
+365 GDPILRH

-379 VVDEERNAVSFIQS
+379 VVDEDRNAVSFIQS
-393 IFRGFGSGIVPDRTG
+393 IFRGFGSGIVPERTG

-416 LFALDPAHRNALAPH
+416 LFSLDPAHRNALVPH

-438 IPAMVTRNGQPWL
+438 IPAMVTRDGNPWL

-463 GHAQVLCNMID
+463 GHVQVLSHMID

-485 PRFQHFGSAEPTGT
+485 PRFQHFGSAEPTGA
-499 PMDAGGGRVT
+499 PMEAGGGRVD
-509 VEDGIGEDTFRRL
+509 VEDGISEEAFRRL
-522 AEKGHR
+522 EEMGHR
-528 LTRSSHGYGGYQAI
+528 ISRSSHGYGGYQAI
-542 RIDPE
+542 RIDPD

>member
-1 MPRHST
+1 
-7 VDHHLSGVETKTMR
+7 MR
-21 YDPYEYRGSRRSVVM
+21 YDPHTYRRSRRSVVM

-51 AGIDILKRGGNAID
+51 AGIEILKSGGNAID

-72 ALGVVEP
+72 VLGVVEP

-90 IVWKAESSA
+90 IVREAESGG

-110 YAANIEHYTE
+110 YAATIDYYTG
-120 LGHDYVPDTGPLN
+120 LGHEYVPGTGPLN
-133 WSVPGCVDGWACL
+133 WSVPGCVDGWSCL
-146 LERFGTMSLEQVLE
+146 LDRFGTMSLGQVLE
-160 PAIAYAEE
+160 PAIYYAEN

-182 SVRLLKPWPESARVY
+182 SIPLLKPWPESVRVY
-197 LPGGQAPEP
+197 LPGGKAPEP

-214 LARSYRILAD
+214 LARSYRILAE

-231 RGEIADAIV
+231 EGEIADAV
-240 SCSREIGGLFSQED
+240 VACSRDVCGLFSPED
-254 FRDHIS
+254 FRDHAS
-260 TWDDPVCA
+260 TWDDPVSV

-294 EGYDLAES
+294 EGYDLAET
-302 GCQSAETLH
+302 GCLSAETLH

-338 ESLLSKEYAERQR
+338 EALLSRDYADRQR
-351 GRIDPDRAAIDVPA
+351 ARIDPRRAAVDVPA

-379 VVDEERNAVSFIQS
+379 VVDQDRNVVSFIQS
-393 IFRGFGSGIVPDRTG
+393 IFRGFGSGIVPEGTG

-416 LFALDPAHRNALAPH
+416 LFSLDTTHRNALAPH

-438 IPAMVTRNGQPWL
+438 IPAMVTRDGNPWL

-463 GHAQVLCNMID
+463 GHVQVLCGMID

-485 PRFQHFGSAEPTGT
+485 PRFQHFGSAEPTGA
-499 PMDAGGGRVT
+499 PMESGGGRVN
-509 VEDGIGEDTFRRL
+509 VEDGIAEGAFRRL
-522 AEKGHR
+522 EEMGHR
-528 LTRSSHGYGGYQAI
+528 ISRSAHGYGGYQAI

-547 TGMLHGASEPRKDG
+547 SRMLHGASEPRKDG